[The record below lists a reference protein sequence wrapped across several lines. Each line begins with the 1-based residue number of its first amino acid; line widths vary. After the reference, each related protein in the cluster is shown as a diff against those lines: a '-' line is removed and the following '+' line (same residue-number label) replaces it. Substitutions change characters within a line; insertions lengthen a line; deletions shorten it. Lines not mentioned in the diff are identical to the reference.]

1 MLFTERKH
9 QIQQSKICIKIWFP
23 VKLPRPYFRN
33 STLFLTPMIEKVFS
47 ISRSKDIS
55 CTKYLLRWICAFNV
69 HIYGHLRPWFM
80 SRLKERNFDNLSG
93 SDITFVSISRRHLLP
108 GLLGRQSTGQFRTNL
123 KSFKFSLKMALAATK
138 MVKFRRDD
146 ITKWKIEILRSNK
159 DKL

>member
-1 MLFTERKH
+1 MHKNLNSPKIATTLF
-9 QIQQSKICIKIWFP
+9 SK
-23 VKLPRPYFRN
+23 L
-33 STLFLTPMIEKVFS
+33 TLFLTPMIEKVFS

-55 CTKYLLRWICAFNV
+55 CTKYLWRWICAFNV

-108 GLLGRQSTGQFRTNL
+108 VLLGRQSTGQFRTNL
-123 KSFKFSLKMALAATK
+123 KSFNFPLKMALAATK
-138 MVKFRRDD
+138 MVKFRRED

-159 DKL
+159 DMDLARRYGY